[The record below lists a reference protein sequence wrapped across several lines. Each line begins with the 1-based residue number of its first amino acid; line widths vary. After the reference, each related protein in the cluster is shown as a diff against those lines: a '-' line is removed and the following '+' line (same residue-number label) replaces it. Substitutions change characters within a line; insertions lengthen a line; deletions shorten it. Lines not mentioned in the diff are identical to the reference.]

1 MPSCC
6 AWSRVIPKSVVA
18 SLFLKDSILFV
29 LGLSVRYT
37 SGQETEEIRGETD
50 FKHCCFVCWGFVLAG
65 PNSFFDFIFA
75 NLTHRFGCV
84 ERGHVAIVIAKHTHN
99 GARNIRPSNQ
109 RINHAIQLSIM
120 YGATSISARHFL
132 RQSRS
137 ESFAQLISV
146 CLHMVR
152 HGSRVCCDG
161 EIAIKDVLIE
171 FHIVL
176 RVCLVVGA
184 EASSFNT
191 CLGMVQEEQS
201 SLPTY
206 SGRLFVSCLKD
217 AHGAN
222 RQPHCLQRFHPHR
235 RRTQQER
242 HLADQLQAYEQ
253 NQSHRQRGA
262 WKDVAQ
268 LRCA

>member
-1 MPSCC
+1 LLCLESGHTEKSCC
-6 AWSRVIPKSVVA
+6 K
-18 SLFLKDSILFV
+18 FV
-29 LGLSVRYT
+29 FNS
-37 SGQETEEIRGETD
+37 
-50 FKHCCFVCWGFVLAG
+50 FHFVCSRLKRTLYQRTGDRRDKRRNRLQALLFCL
-65 PNSFFDFIFA
+65 
-75 NLTHRFGCV
+75 
-84 ERGHVAIVIAKHTHN
+84 
-99 GARNIRPSNQ
+99 GA
-109 RINHAIQLSIM
+109 
-120 YGATSISARHFL
+120 
-132 RQSRS
+132 
-137 ESFAQLISV
+137 
-146 CLHMVR
+146 
-152 HGSRVCCDG
+152 
-161 EIAIKDVLIE
+161 
-171 FHIVL
+171 
-176 RVCLVVGA
+176 GA

-222 RQPHCLQRFHPHR
+222 RQPHCLRWSHPHR